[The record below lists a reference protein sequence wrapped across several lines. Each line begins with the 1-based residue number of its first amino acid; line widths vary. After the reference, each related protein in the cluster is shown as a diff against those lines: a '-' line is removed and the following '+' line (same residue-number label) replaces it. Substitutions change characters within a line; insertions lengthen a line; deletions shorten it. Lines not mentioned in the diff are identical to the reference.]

1 MLQPAKVAAPATAVT
16 GFAVHANT
24 SPAGVV
30 IANVTA
36 LVSVVTVLPPASVML
51 TTGWVAKG
59 WRLAASVGWVV
70 NRSLVAGPIVMVTGS
85 LIAGVNKPSVAVRVW
100 VPATSMLH
108 AEKVAMPATAGTGFA
123 AHPNTVNMGTVMPSL
138 TELVSVVT
146 VLPPASLMVTT
157 GWVGNA
163 TPPV

>member
-1 MLQPAKVAAPATAVT
+1 
-16 GFAVHANT
+16 
-24 SPAGVV
+24 
-30 IANVTA
+30 
-36 LVSVVTVLPPASVML
+36 ML

-108 AEKVAMPATAGTGFA
+108 AEKVAMPATAATGFA
-123 AHPNTVNMGTVMPSL
+123 AHPNTVNMGRVMPSL

-146 VLPPASLMVTT
+146 VLPPASWIVTT

-163 TPPV
+163 TPPVESLGCVVNASFAAGPTVMVNVSLTAEVNVPSVAVSA